1 MINHYVSEMSYKVEV
16 TEEEHFPL
24 LLETIA
30 DWSTQEHDVHLVTVE
45 GLRVFSHKKLLSL
58 YSKVIKDILNDPVV
72 AFSPQIPTISVPVSA
87 NDVLLLFKV
96 LEAGSATTNLKDDLV
111 HIRNTAAVLGIEIKN
126 LYLNENKKSFD
137 LKSQAKS
144 IIRLP
149 ASKVKDQVAKDKSKF
164 EEKKVDGRGRKSFP
178 DIPKSIEIFPKSS
191 SLPKPVP
198 VQKITNGNTP
208 VISKS
213 SDLRIEL
220 KEVIDEETKSPN
232 NEEMS
237 SEIPSTST
245 AVVKADL
252 DDCVCNI
259 CGKLFEN
266 IRKVNRHKYKAHGK
280 KSFKKDNGDQEH
292 KLTKSTDSK
301 KGAESKDKVVSSTEA
316 LVIKREAVQPPPPP
330 QPSKPRR
337 TIAPCE
343 LCPKVF
349 NTEENLEKHKNQKH
363 TKSEMPREAHKCD
376 SCEKYFNN
384 AANLQIH
391 KRCHRDEV
399 SSMKKCQICGSQF
412 YDQEQLIAHMKDHEK
427 EESQKMGNYNVEV
440 TKHPDNP
447 KTYGSKKDSLLK
459 RESSIKSPLP
469 LEMSVESL
477 NSDIQSVVR
486 DMEVDNPDDI
496 AIEEEFSNIFDNA
509 KKEMAMSSASNIQI
523 ETVESLAS
531 ASQNTCGYCGDNF
544 KDEDALNQHIA
555 FMHC

>member
-1 MINHYVSEMSYKVEV
+1 MSYKVEV
-16 TEEEHFPL
+16 TEDEHFPV

-30 DWSTQEHDVHLVTVE
+30 DWSTQEHDVHLVTEE

-58 YSKVIKDILNDPVV
+58 YSNVIKEILNDPVI

-96 LEAGSATTNLKDDLV
+96 LEAGLAKTNHKDDLV
-111 HIRNTAAVLGIEIKN
+111 HIRNTASVLGIEIKN
-126 LYLNENKKSFD
+126 LYLNENKKSYDF
-137 LKSQAKS
+137 KSQGKS

-149 ASKVKDQVAKDKSKF
+149 ASKVKDQVAKDANLF
-164 EEKKVDGRGRKSFP
+164 DDKKVNGKGKSFP
-178 DIPKSIEIFPKSS
+178 DIPKSIEIFPKSAS
-191 SLPKPVP
+191 IPKPVP
-198 VQKITNGNTP
+198 VQKITNGNTS

-220 KEVIDEETKSPN
+220 KEVIDEETSNPN
-232 NEEMS
+232 HEEMA
-237 SEIPSTST
+237 SELPSTST

-266 IRKVNRHKYKAHGK
+266 IRKVNRHKHKVHGK
-280 KSFKKDNGDQEH
+280 KSMKKKDNEEPDRD
-292 KLTKSTDSK
+292 LNKSTDSK
-301 KGAESKDKVVSSTEA
+301 KESGGKDKVISSTEA
-316 LVIKREAVQPPPPP
+316 LVIKKESVQPPP
-330 QPSKPRR
+330 QPLKPKR

-349 NTEENLEKHKNQKH
+349 NTEENLEKHKSQKH
-363 TKSEMPREAHKCD
+363 TKLETPREAHKCD
-376 SCEKYFNN
+376 FCEKYFNN

-391 KRCHRDEV
+391 KRCHRDEMD
-399 SSMKKCQICGSQF
+399 SMKKCQICGSQF
-412 YDQEQLIAHMKDHEK
+412 FNQEKLISHMKDHEK
-427 EESQKMGNYNVEV
+427 EESQNMGKYSVEV
-440 TKHPDNP
+440 TKAKYPDNP
-447 KTYGSKKDSLLK
+447 KTYGIQKSKMKG
-459 RESSIKSPLP
+459 ESYDKSPLP
-469 LEMSVESL
+469 LEMNVESL
-477 NSDIQSVVR
+477 NADIQSVVR
-486 DMEVDNPDDI
+486 DMNVDNTDDI

-509 KKEMAMSSASNIQI
+509 KKEMNISSSSNIQI

-531 ASQNTCGYCGDNF
+531 ATQNTCGYCGDNF